1 MSKNAT
7 LAVVTFLVATIASG
21 HHSDSAFD
29 LNRVVAFEGKVV
41 RFQWRNPH
49 VYLIIK
55 DGNDIDWAVETGATP
70 IMRRSGWNRDS
81 FAAGDIV
88 SIRLR
93 PDRNQE
99 KKHGLL
105 VSVVGPDG
113 VAMAS
118 RQESSESDLTTTG
131 ESTTSLAGVW
141 TGELALRNSF
151 LASLRNHPLTP
162 KGESAAAQYDNSM
175 HSTVNCIAPP
185 SPWIVAIADIHLG
198 EIEIREDIIYLRSEF
213 NDAER
218 FVYMD
223 GRGHPDNGERTYQ
236 GHSIGFW
243 EGSTLVVDTKLF
255 ADNRSPFPF
264 LGIPSG
270 AQKHVVERYT
280 LDEDGSRLLIDIH
293 LEDPEYLAEP
303 VKTDF
308 VWNYAPHLELLD
320 FDCDPEVARRFLE

>member
-1 MSKNAT
+1 MFKNAT
-7 LAVVTFLVATIASG
+7 LAVVAFLVATIASG

-29 LNRVVAFEGKVV
+29 HNRVVAFQGEVV

-49 VYLIIK
+49 VYIVVK
-55 DGNDIDWAVETGATP
+55 DSNEVEWSIETGATP
-70 IMRRSGWNRDS
+70 IMRRSGWSRDS
-81 FAAGDIV
+81 FSSGDIV
-88 SIRLR
+88 SIRFN

-99 KKHGLL
+99 KEHGLL
-105 VSVVGPDG
+105 ISIMGPNG
-113 VAMAS
+113 VAMSS
-118 RQESSESDLTTTG
+118 RQASSESDLPTSG
-131 ESTTSLAGVW
+131 ASTTSLAGVW

-151 LASLRNHPLTP
+151 LASLRDHPLTP

-185 SPWIVAIADIHLG
+185 TPWIVAIADIHPG
-198 EIEIREDIIYLRSEF
+198 AIEIQNDIVIIRSEL
-213 NDAER
+213 NDVER
-218 FVYMD
+218 VVYMD
-223 GRGHPDNGERTYQ
+223 GRKHPDDGERTNQ

-243 EGSTLVVDTKLF
+243 EGNTLVVDTRLF
-255 ADNRSPFPF
+255 AENRSPFPF

-270 AQKHVVERYT
+270 AEKHVVERFS
-280 LDEDGSRLLIDIH
+280 LDEDGTRLLIDIY
-293 LEDPEYLAEP
+293 LEDPEYLAKP